1 MAEPHISPI
10 SADQIPSAASVL
22 ANAFAEAPRFRFLLP
37 NDARL
42 PAKLRWYWGAT
53 IRASIITGAVV
64 HVARRES
71 GGEVGAVAIW
81 EPPEQGER
89 GALTLVRS
97 GLWAAPIRLGL
108 SAYLRR
114 RALGRMLSALDPP
127 QPCWYLDTIGV
138 EPSEQRTG
146 LGTALLD
153 LMLKRIDEDVLAL
166 VSGHVGAGQS
176 WVLRAIRL
184 PSHGGVHVTQRDS
197 ALGHDQTA
205 ASQVAQQVTRLHP
218 RLVQAR
224 CWPWVGNRGA
234 GPQFVSSEPVP
245 SLQTGS

>member
-1 MAEPHISPI
+1 MAGPDISPI
-10 SADQIPSAASVL
+10 SADQIPSAARVL
-22 ANAFAEAPRFRFLLP
+22 ANAFADAPRFRFLLP

-71 GGEVGAVAIW
+71 GGDVGAVAIW
-81 EPPEQGER
+81 EPPEQGGR

-114 RALGRMLSALDPP
+114 RALGRMLNALDPP

-153 LMLKRIDEDVLAL
+153 LMLKRIDEYA
-166 VSGHVGAGQS
+166 
-176 WVLRAIRL
+176 L
-184 PSHGGVHVTQRDS
+184 PSFLDTSAPDNLGYYERFGFRVTAES
-197 ALGHDQTA
+197 TLPNGIPLWGM
-205 ASQVAQQVTRLHP
+205 TRQP
-218 RLVQAR
+218 R
-224 CWPWVGNRGA
+224 
-234 GPQFVSSEPVP
+234 SK
-245 SLQTGS
+245 

>member
-1 MAEPHISPI
+1 MAGPDISPI

-22 ANAFAEAPRFRFLLP
+22 ANAFSDAPRFRFLLP
-37 NDARL
+37 NDVRG

-71 GGEVGAVAIW
+71 SGDVGAVAIW

-108 SAYLRR
+108 PAYLRR
-114 RALGRMLSALDPP
+114 RALGPMLSALDPP
-127 QPCWYLDTIGV
+127 NPCWYLDTIGV

-153 LMLKRIDEDVLAL
+153 LMLKRIDEDA
-166 VSGHVGAGQS
+166 
-176 WVLRAIRL
+176 L
-184 PSHGGVHVTQRDS
+184 PSFLDTS
-197 ALGHDQTA
+197 APDNLGYYERFGF
-205 ASQVAQQVTRLHP
+205 QVTAESTLPNGIPLWGMTRQP
-218 RLVQAR
+218 R
-224 CWPWVGNRGA
+224 PK
-234 GPQFVSSEPVP
+234 
-245 SLQTGS
+245 

>member
-37 NDARL
+37 NDARR

-71 GGEVGAVAIW
+71 GGDVGAVAIW
-81 EPPEQGER
+81 EPPEQSER

-153 LMLKRIDEDVLAL
+153 LMLKRIDEDA
-166 VSGHVGAGQS
+166 
-176 WVLRAIRL
+176 L
-184 PSHGGVHVTQRDS
+184 PSFLDTSAPDNLGYYERFGFRVTAES
-197 ALGHDQTA
+197 TLPNGIPLWGM
-205 ASQVAQQVTRLHP
+205 TRRP
-218 RLVQAR
+218 R
-224 CWPWVGNRGA
+224 PK
-234 GPQFVSSEPVP
+234 
-245 SLQTGS
+245 